1 MENDRKRRAFFS
13 VWHKEGIVE
22 FARGLAELGWEIEAS
37 GGTCKHLRAAGL
49 ECLDLGDRVGEPIFG
64 HRVVTLS
71 REFHAGLLMQNTEE
85 DWAELSL
92 INGQRAA
99 CGQPAI
105 AFIDLLCCDFY
116 PLAEE
121 IAKPGA
127 TAAGVIEK
135 TDIGG
140 PTMVRAAAKG
150 RRMVVCDPA
159 DRAPL
164 LAWIRRLTKA
174 VDGRLELYEEE
185 EEEWWRFRE
194 ALCAKA
200 EAVVAGYCGV
210 SAVYHGAG
218 TYAGGYGARVSPCK
232 YGENPSLAPAALYA
246 EDDADPLALHRF
258 RVVDGD
264 APSYINWTD
273 VHRLL
278 DVVTQIA
285 ASCDINHGE
294 VPAIAVGAKHGNAC
308 GASHAGDVGAAI
320 RGMLDGDRLAIFGG
334 LVMLNRPVG
343 VAEAEL
349 LRRHGIGD
357 GPKRLLDGV
366 ISPSFS
372 EEAVAVL
379 GRKGGKC
386 RCIANPALAELSRG
400 SLDRSPRLRPVRG
413 GFLMQPADAFVLDW
427 QDPRIVVHGFLSDAD
442 RTNISLARA
451 VGARSNSNTITLVRQ
466 GMVIANAVG
475 QQDRVGAAQLAL
487 MRAKRNGHDTRGATA
502 YSDSFFPFPD
512 GPTVLIEAGIRTIF
526 ASSGSVKDAEVVAVC
541 KAAGVTLVMM
551 PDKDCRGFY
560 GH

>member
-1 MENDRKRRAFFS
+1 MENRKRRAFFS
-13 VWHKEGIVE
+13 VWHKIWQGRDIAEIARALVE
-22 FARGLAELGWEIEAS
+22 RGWEIEAS
-37 GGTCKHLRAAGL
+37 GGTCRHLRTAGL
-49 ECLDLGDRVGEPIFG
+49 ECLDIADRVGEPILG

-71 REFHAGLLMQNTEE
+71 REFMAGLLAADSEA
-85 DWAELSL
+85 DRAELVRHG
-92 INGQRAA
+92 IPWVDMVVCN
-99 CGQPAI
+99 
-105 AFIDLLCCDFY
+105 FY

-121 IAKPGA
+121 IVKDGA
-127 TAAGVIEK
+127 TAASVIEK

-150 RRMVVCDPA
+150 RRIVVCDP
-159 DRAPL
+159 D
-164 LAWIRRLTKA
+164 
-174 VDGRLELYEEE
+174 DYEEVISRARDGTLDE
-185 EEEWWRFRE
+185 PIFVG

-200 EAVVAGYCGV
+200 EYAVADYVGT

-218 TYAGGYGARVSPCK
+218 TYAGGYGRRASPCK
-232 YGENPSLAPAALYA
+232 YGENPFLAPAALYA

-285 ASCDINHGE
+285 ASCDVNHGA

-308 GASHAGDVGAAI
+308 GAAVSEDVGSAI

-334 LVMLNRPVG
+334 LVMLNRPVD

-349 LRRHGIGD
+349 LRRHGTGD

-366 ISPSFS
+366 IAPSFS
-372 EEAVAVL
+372 EEALAVL

-386 RCIANPALAELSRG
+386 RCIANPALAALTRA
-400 SLDRSPRLRPVRG
+400 SLDREPRLRPVRG
-413 GFLMQPADAFVLDW
+413 GFLVQPADAFVLDW

-487 MRAKRNGHDTRGATA
+487 TRAKRGGHDVRGATA

-512 GPTVLIEAGIRTIF
+512 GPQVLIEAGIRTIF
-526 ASSGSVKDAEVVAVC
+526 ASSGSVKDAEVVAAC
-541 KAAGVTLVMM
+541 TAAGVSLVMM
-551 PDKDCRGFY
+551 PDKECRGFY